1 MLRGGDDRTGRP
13 VGRAGGRSR
22 ATDTGTPRLPLR
34 GRVASGGRAYPL
46 SLSLPLSQPEH
57 PHAPIDA
64 FLRGLLPDNDIV
76 LQRWAHRFGV
86 SPRNAFALIRE
97 VGVDCAGAV
106 QFVPE
111 ERLQGGRSDSIAWL
125 TDDDVATRLRLL
137 REDVSAGRLA
147 GDAGQLS
154 LAGAQPKTALLFDGQ
169 RWGVPS
175 GRTATSH
182 ILKPALPNLE
192 GHVENEHVCLNLAR
206 AFGMPAARSEARMFG
221 DQQAIVVERYDRVDI
236 RTMADAQ
243 MFTSFAE
250 TVPVYRVHQEDL
262 CQALSLHP
270 SRKYQSDGGP
280 GPAEVVGLLRSV
292 VSAGQ
297 PRSKEA
303 AASRAVSAIVE
314 DVTTFRDALIFNW
327 LIGGTD
333 AHAKNYSL
341 LLGGRGLVRLAPL
354 YDIATALVYPH
365 LDPMKA
371 RMAMRIGGEYRLE
384 HIGRH

>member
-1 MLRGGDDRTGRP
+1 MLRRACAYCGRM
-13 VGRAGGRSR
+13 
-22 ATDTGTPRLPLR
+22 
-34 GRVASGGRAYPL
+34 
-46 SLSLPLSQPEH
+46 SQP
-57 PHAPIDA
+57 
-64 FLRGLLPDNDIV
+64 
-76 LQRWAHRFGV
+76 
-86 SPRNAFALIRE
+86 
-97 VGVDCAGAV
+97 
-106 QFVPE
+106 
-111 ERLQGGRSDSIAWL
+111 GG
-125 TDDDVATRLRLL
+125 
-137 REDVSAGRLA
+137 LA